1 MKVQLSSA
9 NFWHDLDPPFFAK
22 FSMMKMM
29 DNALQKRKIF
39 SGAPPPNPRNF
50 KWKFGGVNEHLF
62 GCFTSIIF
70 RWNGWLLQYVS
81 PFQEDRSR
89 NNDNF

>member
-1 MKVQLSSA
+1 MKKRLDFLGAIQLSSA
-9 NFWHDLDPPFFAK
+9 NIWHDLDPPFFAK

-29 DNALQKRKIF
+29 DNALQKRKI
-39 SGAPPPNPRNF
+39 F